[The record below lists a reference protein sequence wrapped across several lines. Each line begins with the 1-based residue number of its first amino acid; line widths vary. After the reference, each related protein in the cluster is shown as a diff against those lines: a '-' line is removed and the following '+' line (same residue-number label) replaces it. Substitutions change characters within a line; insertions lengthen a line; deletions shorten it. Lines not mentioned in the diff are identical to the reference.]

1 MKAGTRRDDR
11 SERTNPGAVA
21 SGGPPR
27 LARGARPGMSLTPLP
42 AGQVG
47 AVVTYLEMAARPPL
61 RALPASPFQLERWRD
76 PEPGRYRL
84 LFERV
89 GARWLWY
96 SRLLMDDERLRAEMG
111 EVHAV
116 VDRTGIEVGMVELD
130 FRTETECLIRFLGL
144 VPELAGKGHG
154 AWLLARTLALAWR
167 PGVERVLVNTCTLD
181 HPAALKAYLRA
192 GFSAVKRAF
201 ESFPDP
207 RLAGLL
213 PPDSAPQIPLVG
225 GGSVGSVSGGG

>member
-1 MKAGTRRDDR
+1 
-11 SERTNPGAVA
+11 
-21 SGGPPR
+21 
-27 LARGARPGMSLTPLP
+27 MSLTPLP
-42 AGQVG
+42 DGHVG
-47 AVVTYLEMAARPPL
+47 AVVTYLEMPGRPKPRPL
-61 RALPASPFQLERWRD
+61 PDSPFRLERWSD
-76 PEPGRYRL
+76 PEPARYRM

-96 SRLLMDDERLRAEMG
+96 SRLLMDDERLRSETA

-116 VDRTGIEVGMVELD
+116 VGRAGIEVGMIELD
-130 FRTETECLIRFLGL
+130 FRTPGEALIRFLGL

-181 HPAALKAYLRA
+181 HPAALKAYLNA
-192 GFSAVKRAF
+192 GFVAVKRAF

-213 PPDSAPQIPLVG
+213 PAGSAPQIPLIG
-225 GGSVGSVSGGG
+225 GGSGGGGGTGGG

>member
-1 MKAGTRRDDR
+1 
-11 SERTNPGAVA
+11 
-21 SGGPPR
+21 
-27 LARGARPGMSLTPLP
+27 MSLTPLP
-42 AGQVG
+42 PGHVG
-47 AVVTYLEMAARPPL
+47 AVVTYLEMNARPPL
-61 RALPASPFQLERWRD
+61 RPLPASPFRLERWSD
-76 PEPGRYRL
+76 PEPARYRL

-96 SRLLMDDERLRAEMG
+96 SRLLMDDAKLRSETG

-116 VDRTGIEVGMVELD
+116 VDPAGIEIGMVELD
-130 FRTETECLIRFLGL
+130 FRNPGEGLIRFLGF
-144 VPELAGKGHG
+144 VPELAAKGHG

-181 HPAALKAYLRA
+181 HPAALGAYLGA
-192 GFSAVKRAF
+192 GFIAVGRAF

-213 PPDSAPQIPLVG
+213 PPGSAPQIPIVG
-225 GGSVGSVSGGG
+225 GG